1 MTMETSQYLERIE
14 RYLRP
19 LPVAERVDIVAEIKS
34 EMLELEAAG
43 MPPQEIAA
51 RLGTPEELARGYLGE
66 AIVKSPRFSLRKL
79 GAVAAFYSLA
89 GAAWLFILPVTS
101 ICGVS
106 FMLCGPLA
114 ALAGIV
120 KFGAHLLGFEMPW
133 VVFQIGGYTLGP
145 ALALVCSV
153 IVGALLFVAGRLLWS
168 LTVAIVRRIAAEKS
182 RMKG

>member
-89 GAAWLFILPVTS
+89 GAHGCLFCRLPAFAGS
-101 ICGVS
+101 A
-106 FMLCGPLA
+106 LCCA
-114 ALAGIV
+114 AR
-120 KFGAHLLGFEMPW
+120 W
-133 VVFQIGGYTLGP
+133 
-145 ALALVCSV
+145 
-153 IVGALLFVAGRLLWS
+153 RLWREL
-168 LTVAIVRRIAAEKS
+168 
-182 RMKG
+182 

>member
-34 EMLELEAAG
+34 EMLE
-43 MPPQEIAA
+43 
-51 RLGTPEELARGYLGE
+51 LGTPEELARGYLGE

-168 LTVAIVRRIAAEKS
+168 LTVAIVRRIATEKS

>member
-89 GAAWLFILPVTS
+89 GGGMAVYSAGYQHLRGQLYVVRPVGGFGGNCK
-101 ICGVS
+101 IR
-106 FMLCGPLA
+106 GPLA
-114 ALAGIV
+114 GL
-120 KFGAHLLGFEMPW
+120 
-133 VVFQIGGYTLGP
+133 
-145 ALALVCSV
+145 
-153 IVGALLFVAGRLLWS
+153 
-168 LTVAIVRRIAAEKS
+168 
-182 RMKG
+182 